1 MKEIE
6 YAEKLEA
13 ELATTEFDLSLCQEE
28 NFELTNEN
36 EKLKEKIGQ
45 AYQTIGQL
53 ADNNNIVDDE
63 IVKALD
69 YFADTE
75 KFDEDF
81 RLNEIYKESSVQQ
94 RLAWAINEKSD
105 LFTDEEL
112 AWLSEPLLEKFQKQ
126 G

>member
-36 EKLKEKIGQ
+36 EKLKEKIAQ

-53 ADNNNIVDDE
+53 ADNNNIVDEE
-63 IVKALD
+63 IAKALD

-81 RLNEIYKESSVQQ
+81 RLNEIYKESSIQQ

-112 AWLSEPLLEKFQKQ
+112 AWLSEPLLEKFQNQ